1 MRRTWRFLP
10 SVMVSSTQEF
20 ASSLRIFLSFAGA
33 VFPSSRKRPVSIIS
47 ICLSSSTPLSFAR

>member
-10 SVMVSSTQEF
+10 SVMVISTQEF

-33 VFPSSRKRPVSIIS
+33 VFPSSRKRPVSMLAI
-47 ICLSSSTPLSFAR
+47 